1 MKITRRGLFSVV
13 TGSAVAVFGVAAAN
27 IWARFSPEVIGPVY
41 LGDPLA
47 GEEVTK
53 YYISDGRLIEVGK
66 SKPVGGDPEVG
77 FYGDGRPFIYD
88 KWYNNR
94 HLIIRH

>member
-1 MKITRRGLFSVV
+1 MKVTRRGLFSVLAGGACAPFV
-13 TGSAVAVFGVAAAN
+13 TRPAEA
-27 IWARFSPEVIGPVY
+27 IGPVY
-41 LGDPLA
+41 TGDPLA

-53 YYISDGRLIEVGK
+53 YYIFDNRLIEVGK

-77 FYGDGRPFIYD
+77 FYGDGSPFIYD
-88 KWYNNR
+88 KWYNDR